1 MDDQLKYSHKQSIC
15 FVLIRCEEKINVHII
30 GENDTSKCCIAA
42 KMFRA
47 LELAVGIVVQTHN
60 SILVTQKAVH
70 SACTFHPVKS
80 SKYNKVFIW
89 DRIKRRIFHVP
100 NLILLIKYM
109 KRSTFES
116 IKFDTCNLGQPK
128 N

>member
-15 FVLIRCEEKINVHII
+15 FVLKRCEEKINVHIL
-30 GENDTSKCCIAA
+30 GENDTSKCFIAA

-47 LELAVGIVVQTHN
+47 SELAVGIVVQTHN
-60 SILVTQKAVH
+60 SILVTQKAMH
-70 SACTFHPVKS
+70 SACTFHLVKP

-89 DRIKRRIFHVP
+89 DRRRIFYVP
-100 NLILLIKYM
+100 NLTLLIKYM